1 MASPGARVRA
11 LWRRLRP
18 LPGGRRLFS
27 WLLGWMVP
35 YSGTVRPLVLELAP
49 GFARVR
55 IADRRRV
62 RNHLDSVHAVALAN
76 VAELV
81 SGLAMT
87 VGLPDDARGIVIALS
102 IRYLKKARGPLTA
115 EAQFAIPP
123 VTVEAEYPFESVVSD
138 AAGDVVARATVTW
151 RLGPAP
157 RA

>member
-1 MASPGARVRA
+1 MASPGARLRS
-11 LWRRLRP
+11 LWHRLRP

-76 VAELV
+76 IAELV

-87 VGLPDDARGIVIALS
+87 VGLPDGARGIVIALS

-115 EAQFAIPP
+115 EARFDIPP
-123 VTVEAEYPFESVVSD
+123 VAAEAEYPFESVVSD
-138 AAGDVVARATVTW
+138 QAGDVVARATVTW

-157 RA
+157 RP

>member
-1 MASPGARVRA
+1 MSSPGTRVRA
-11 LWRRLRP
+11 LWARLRP

-27 WLLGWMVP
+27 WLLRWMVP
-35 YSGTVRPLVLELAP
+35 YSGTVRPLVLELEP
-49 GFARVR
+49 GLARAR
-55 IADRRRV
+55 IADRRGV
-62 RNHLDSVHAVALAN
+62 RNHLHSVHAIALAN

-87 VGLPDDARGIVIALS
+87 VGLPDGARGIVTGLS
-102 IRYLKKARGPLTA
+102 IRYLKKARGPLVA
-115 EAQFAIPP
+115 EARLTIPA
-123 VTVEAEYPFESVVSD
+123 VSAEAEHDFESVVTD

>member
-1 MASPGARVRA
+1 MASPGARLRA
-11 LWRRLRP
+11 LWHRLRP

-55 IADRRRV
+55 IPDRRRV

-76 VAELV
+76 VAELA

-87 VGLPDDARGIVIALS
+87 VGLPDGARGIVIALS

-115 EAQFAIPP
+115 EARFAIPP
-123 VTVEAEYPFESVVSD
+123 VTAEAEYPFESVVTD
-138 AAGDVVARATVTW
+138 HAGDVVARATVTW
-151 RLGPAP
+151 RLGPAA

>member
-1 MASPGARVRA
+1 MSSPGTRLRA
-11 LWRRLRP
+11 AWRRLRP

-27 WLLGWMVP
+27 WLLGWLVP
-35 YSGTVRPLVLELAP
+35 YSATIRPLVLELEP

-62 RNHLDSVHAVALAN
+62 RNHLNSVHAVALAN
-76 VAELV
+76 AAELV

-87 VGLPDDARGIVIALS
+87 VGLPDGVRGIVTALS

-115 EAQFAIPP
+115 EARFAIPP
-123 VTVEAEYPFESVVSD
+123 VTTEAEHSFDSVVTD

-151 RLGPAP
+151 RLGPSR